1 MSDPY
6 QGLESITVS
15 ESLLKTQCILGEG
28 PLYDPRTDTL
38 HFVDILRN
46 RVYNYQLESK
56 LLTVHEYDE
65 PVSALAIR
73 ADGPGL
79 ACIAK
84 RGFALLHPPSSD
96 SERGNLEY
104 LATPLDAY
112 RESKT
117 RFNDGACDARGRFLA
132 GTLTVENG
140 GGGSLWSY
148 GVSGEGVRLIDGNDI
163 SDSNGL
169 GWTLDNKTMYFTNSR
184 HGQILA
190 YDYDIETG
198 KYTSTLP
205 VCQALTQ
212 KQVSPRADA
221 CISKSLKHTG
231 CPMDCALTIKK
242 DYGALSD
249 WTGSKLVR
257 FSKEGKPTL
266 VVHIPGALNITA
278 CTFGGPNNDRLFVT
292 TASPEASPEANAKLS
307 DYPLSGDLF
316 EVDLGGKF
324 KGGIWRHAFRC

>member
-6 QGLESITVS
+6 HGVESITVS
-15 ESLLKTQCILGEG
+15 EPLLKTQCVLGEG

-46 RVYNYQLESK
+46 KVYNYHLESK
-56 LLTVHEYDE
+56 ALTIHEYEE
-65 PVSALAIR
+65 PVSAFALR
-73 ADGPGL
+73 ADGPGV
-79 ACIAK
+79 AK
-84 RGFALLHPPSSD
+84 RGFALLHPPSSE
-96 SERGNLEY
+96 SEKGRLEY

-117 RFNDGACDARGRFLA
+117 RFNDGACDARGRFFA
-132 GTLTVENG
+132 GTLTVEDG
-140 GGGSLWSY
+140 KGGSLWSY
-148 GVSGEGVRLIDGNDI
+148 GIGDEGVRVVDDNDI

-169 GWTLDNKTMYFTNSR
+169 GWTVDNKTMYFTNSR

-198 KYTSTLP
+198 KHTP
-205 VCQALTQ
+205 TQ
-212 KQVSPRADA
+212 RVHIEIPRAHGVPDGLCFDDQEGLWSA
-221 CISKSLKHTG
+221 H
-231 CPMDCALTIKK
+231 
-242 DYGALSD
+242 

-257 FSKEGKPTL
+257 FSKEGNPTL
-266 VVHIPGALNITA
+266 VVNIPGALNITA

-307 DYPLSGDLF
+307 DYPQSGDLF
-316 EVDLGGKF
+316 EVNLGGRY
-324 KGGIWRHAFRC
+324 KGGVWRHSFRR

>member
-6 QGLESITVS
+6 HGVESITVS
-15 ESLLKTQCILGEG
+15 EPLLKTQCVLGEG

-46 RVYNYQLESK
+46 KVYNYHLESK
-56 LLTVHEYDE
+56 ALTIHEYEE
-65 PVSALAIR
+65 PVSAFALR

-84 RGFALLHPPSSD
+84 RGFALLHPPSSE
-96 SERGNLEY
+96 SEKGRLEY

-117 RFNDGACDARGRFLA
+117 RFNDGACDARGRFFA
-132 GTLTVENG
+132 GTLTVEDG
-140 GGGSLWSY
+140 KGGSLWSY
-148 GVSGEGVRLIDGNDI
+148 GIGDEGVRVVDDNDI

-169 GWTLDNKTMYFTNSR
+169 GWTVDNKTMYFTNSR

-198 KYTSTLP
+198 VASGRR
-205 VCQALTQ
+205 VHIEI
-212 KQVSPRADA
+212 PRAHGVPDGLCFDDQEGLWSA
-221 CISKSLKHTG
+221 H
-231 CPMDCALTIKK
+231 
-242 DYGALSD
+242 

-257 FSKEGKPTL
+257 FSREGKPTL
-266 VVHIPGALNITA
+266 VVNIPGALNITA

-292 TASPEASPEANAKLS
+292 TASPEA
-307 DYPLSGDLF
+307 
-316 EVDLGGKF
+316 
-324 KGGIWRHAFRC
+324 